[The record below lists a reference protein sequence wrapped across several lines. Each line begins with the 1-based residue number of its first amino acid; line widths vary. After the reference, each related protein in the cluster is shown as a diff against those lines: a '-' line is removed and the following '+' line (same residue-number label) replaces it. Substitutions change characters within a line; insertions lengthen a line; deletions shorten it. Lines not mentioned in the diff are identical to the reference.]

1 VIYTLLMYASIAFG
15 LTVLLCA
22 LLWGVE
28 IVLGRQIGFFLSCA
42 AVVLVA
48 LCAAYSVYAE
58 LKLCKFVEEPPF
70 PQCEWHAPVLLLLV
84 FSALKIIPFLVIS
97 TVMLKQW
104 SDSRR
109 KRLA

>member
-1 VIYTLLMYASIAFG
+1 VIYALLMYASMAFG
-15 LTVLLCA
+15 LAVLLST

-28 IVLGRQIGFFLSCA
+28 IVLRRQIGVFLSCA
-42 AVVLVA
+42 TIVLVA
-48 LCAAYSVYAE
+48 SFVVYAIYAE

-70 PQCEWHAPVLLLLV
+70 PQCEWSGPVLLLLV

>member
-1 VIYTLLMYASIAFG
+1 MIYALLMYASIAFG

-28 IVLGRQIGFFLSCA
+28 IVLGRQIGVFLSCA
-42 AVVLVA
+42 TVVLVPS
-48 LCAAYSVYAE
+48 CVAYAVYAE